1 MSDKHDTESV
11 DHLLTL
17 CHSYSDEGFIVEE
30 NNITFKVVG
39 DSLFMYS
46 INESA
51 LAEYKEFTCE
61 VFNVNNPITN
71 ERLGYMIHYFNKDI
85 FRCYFDRNYIGFVVK
100 YFITF
105 QKDMMIGSEKGK
117 LMAVYEEA
125 LTRTSSKASLISD
138 PPFLKNN

>member
-1 MSDKHDTESV
+1 MSVKHDTESV

-17 CHSYSDEGFIVEE
+17 CHSYEDEGFIVEG
-30 NNITFKVVG
+30 NNIAFKVVG
-39 DSLFMYS
+39 DSLFMHS

-71 ERLGYMIHYFNKDI
+71 ERLGYMIHYFNKDV

-105 QKDMMIGSEKGK
+105 QKDMMIGTDKGK
-117 LMAVYEEA
+117 LRAVYEEV
-125 LTRTSSKASLISD
+125 LTSTLNKVLLNSD
-138 PPFLKNN
+138 SPFIK

>member
-1 MSDKHDTESV
+1 MSNKNDTESV

-39 DSLFMYS
+39 GSLFMHS

-61 VFNVNNPITN
+61 VFNEKNPITN
-71 ERLGYMIHYFNKDI
+71 ERLGYMIHYFNKDV
-85 FRCYFDRNYIGFVVK
+85 FRCFFDRNYIGFVVK
-100 YFITF
+100 YFIMF
-105 QKDMMIGSEKGK
+105 QNDMMRGEDKSKQRI
-117 LMAVYEEA
+117 VFEEIVMP
-125 LTRTSSKASLISD
+125 RS
-138 PPFLKNN
+138 

>member
-1 MSDKHDTESV
+1 MSIQHDTESV

-39 DSLFMYS
+39 ESLFMHS

-61 VFNVNNPITN
+61 VFNVRNPITN
-71 ERLGYMIHYFNKDI
+71 ERLGYMIHYFNKDV

-105 QKDMMIGSEKGK
+105 QKDMMSGSDKGK
-117 LMAVYEEA
+117 GRAVYEEA
-125 LTRTSSKASLISD
+125 LTRKSSKASLISD
-138 PPFLKNN
+138 PPFLRNK